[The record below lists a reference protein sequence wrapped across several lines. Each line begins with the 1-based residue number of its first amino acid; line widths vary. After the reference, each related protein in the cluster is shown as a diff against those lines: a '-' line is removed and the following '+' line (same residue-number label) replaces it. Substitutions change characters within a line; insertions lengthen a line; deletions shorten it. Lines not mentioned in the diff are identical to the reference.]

1 MKVTQHIEN
10 AQGKPLFSFE
20 ILPPLK
26 GQNIQSI
33 FDSIDPLMEFNPPFI
48 DVTYHREEYEFK
60 ELPSGLLQKKVVKKR
75 PGTVGI
81 CAGIQNKYS
90 VDAIPHIL
98 CGGFTKEETEDFLID
113 LHYLGIENALVLRG
127 DQEKG
132 EERFIPKPGGH
143 AYANEL
149 VAQVHAM
156 NQGILLHEE
165 TESLPTNFCI
175 GVAAYPEKHF
185 EAVSLE
191 EDMRYLKQKVDAGA
205 DYIVTQMFF
214 NNQHYF
220 DFVDKCRAM
229 DIHVPIIPGLKPLAT
244 ARQLDILPEI
254 FHLEMPEALASIVSV
269 PSPPNTVSKVVSM
282 LRNTSLPP
290 APLKDFTRAPS
301 CARPP
306 MMVSAPSLPTMAWM
320 FQNVSPMACPV
331 SEPPSTSM
339 VKPPAVM

>member
-1 MKVTQHIEN
+1 MTKITQYLDESKGKTLFSIEIIPPMKGQHLGELVSHIE
-10 AQGKPLFSFE
+10 
-20 ILPPLK
+20 
-26 GQNIQSI
+26 
-33 FDSIDPLMEFNPPFI
+33 PLMEFNPPFI
-48 DVTYHREEYEFK
+48 EVTYHREEYIEK
-60 ELPSGLLQKKVVKKR
+60 SVDGILKRIPIRKR
-75 PGTVGI
+75 PGTLGI
-81 CAGIQNKYS
+81 CA
-90 VDAIPHIL
+90 AIMQKFKVEAVPHVI

-132 EERFIPKPGGH
+132 EDRFVPKPGGH
-143 AYANEL
+143 AFANEL

-185 EAVSLE
+185 EAASLD
-191 EDMRYLKQKVDAGA
+191 EDLRYLKQKVDAGA

-254 FHLEMPEALASIVSV
+254 FHLEIPEALASEVKKCSNNAAIKQVGIEWAVQQGKELMQVGVPALHFYTMSKSDSV
-269 PSPPNTVSKVVSM
+269 HAIASQ
-282 LRNTSLPP
+282 L
-290 APLKDFTRAPS
+290 F
-301 CARPP
+301 
-306 MMVSAPSLPTMAWM
+306 
-320 FQNVSPMACPV
+320 
-331 SEPPSTSM
+331 
-339 VKPPAVM
+339 

>member
-1 MKVTQHIEN
+1 MTKITEYLAEAKGKTLFSIEIIPPMKGQHLGELVSHIE
-10 AQGKPLFSFE
+10 
-20 ILPPLK
+20 
-26 GQNIQSI
+26 
-33 FDSIDPLMEFNPPFI
+33 PLMEFNPPFI
-48 DVTYHREEYEFK
+48 EVTYHREEYIEK
-60 ELPSGLLQKKVVKKR
+60 SVDGILKRIPIRKR
-75 PGTVGI
+75 PGTLGI
-81 CAGIQNKYS
+81 CA
-90 VDAIPHIL
+90 AIMQKFKVEAVPHVI

-191 EDMRYLKQKVDAGA
+191 ADMRYLKQKVDAGA

-220 DFVDKCRAM
+220 DFVEKCRAM
-229 DIHVPIIPGLKPLAT
+229 NIHVPIIPGLKPLAT
-244 ARQLDILPEI
+244 ARQLEILPEI
-254 FHLEMPEALASIVSV
+254 FHLEMPEALTSEAKKCANNAAIKQLGIEWAVQQGKELIQAGVPALHFYTMSKSDSVHAIASQ
-269 PSPPNTVSKVVSM
+269 
-282 LRNTSLPP
+282 L
-290 APLKDFTRAPS
+290 F
-301 CARPP
+301 
-306 MMVSAPSLPTMAWM
+306 
-320 FQNVSPMACPV
+320 
-331 SEPPSTSM
+331 
-339 VKPPAVM
+339 

>member
-1 MKVTQHIEN
+1 MTKITQYLDESKGKTLFSIEIIPPMKGQHLGELVSHIE
-10 AQGKPLFSFE
+10 
-20 ILPPLK
+20 
-26 GQNIQSI
+26 
-33 FDSIDPLMEFNPPFI
+33 PLMEFNPPFI
-48 DVTYHREEYEFK
+48 EVTYHREEYIEK
-60 ELPSGLLQKKVVKKR
+60 SVDGILKRIPIRKR
-75 PGTVGI
+75 PGTLGI
-81 CAGIQNKYS
+81 CA
-90 VDAIPHIL
+90 AIMQKFKVEAVPHVI

-132 EERFIPKPGGH
+132 EDRFVPKPGGH

-185 EAVSLE
+185 EAASLD
-191 EDMRYLKQKVDAGA
+191 EDLRYLKQKVDAGA

-254 FHLEMPEALASIVSV
+254 FHLEIPEALASEVKKCSNNAAIKQVGIEWAVQQGKELMQAGVPALHFYTMSKSDSV
-269 PSPPNTVSKVVSM
+269 HAIASQ
-282 LRNTSLPP
+282 LY
-290 APLKDFTRAPS
+290 
-301 CARPP
+301 
-306 MMVSAPSLPTMAWM
+306 
-320 FQNVSPMACPV
+320 
-331 SEPPSTSM
+331 
-339 VKPPAVM
+339 

>member
-1 MKVTQHIEN
+1 MKGQHLGELVSHIE
-10 AQGKPLFSFE
+10 
-20 ILPPLK
+20 
-26 GQNIQSI
+26 
-33 FDSIDPLMEFNPPFI
+33 PLMEFNPPFI
-48 DVTYHREEYEFK
+48 EVTYHREEYIEK
-60 ELPSGLLQKKVVKKR
+60 SVDGILKRIPIRKR
-75 PGTVGI
+75 PGTLGI
-81 CAGIQNKYS
+81 CA
-90 VDAIPHIL
+90 AIMQKFKVEAVPHVI

-132 EERFIPKPGGH
+132 EDRFVPKPGGH

-185 EAVSLE
+185 EATSLD
-191 EDMRYLKQKVDAGA
+191 EDLRYLKQKVDAGA
-205 DYIVTQMFF
+205 NYIVTQMFF

-229 DIHVPIIPGLKPLAT
+229 DIQVPIIPGLKPLAT

-254 FHLEMPEALASIVSV
+254 FHLEIPEALASEVRKCSNNAAIKQVGIEWAVQQGKELMQAGVPALHFYTMSKSDSV
-269 PSPPNTVSKVVSM
+269 HAIASQ
-282 LRNTSLPP
+282 L
-290 APLKDFTRAPS
+290 F
-301 CARPP
+301 
-306 MMVSAPSLPTMAWM
+306 
-320 FQNVSPMACPV
+320 
-331 SEPPSTSM
+331 
-339 VKPPAVM
+339 